1 MPRSNNPYDLI
12 NALEDKY
19 TELSSE
25 AVEFSTDINAADEI
39 EEEEYVVDDEGVNYS
54 DAQSAFEYQAPEV
67 QDIVNKIVKYNVATI
82 DEIDLVASV
91 LGLGRD
97 WTVEMLNNIISARTG
112 YDDIE
117 GYIGEVYPYEN

>member
-25 AVEFSTDINAADEI
+25 AIDFSTDINAADEI
-39 EEEEYVVDDEGVNYS
+39 EEHVYSEDEGS
-54 DAQSAFEYQAPEV
+54 DFDYRDNFTPEV
-67 QDIVNKIVKYNVATI
+67 QDIVNKIVKYNIATI